1 MQTQTIA
8 QALLPRAGVS
18 RDVLLI
24 IGASILTALFARIA
38 VPLPFSPVPV
48 TGQTFAV
55 LLIGAALGSKRG
67 ALAMLAYLGEG
78 ICGLPVFAGG
88 SAGLGALL
96 GPSGGY
102 LIGFVPAA
110 FIVGWL
116 AERGWDRTLPRALC
130 AMLLGNA
137 VIYAAGLPLLARCVG
152 FETVLALGLVPFLP
166 GDAFK
171 LVLAAVA
178 LPLAWRLV
186 NSLRP

>member
-1 MQTQTIA
+1 MQTPTLSQV
-8 QALLPRAGVS
+8 LLPRASVS

-24 IGASILTALFARIA
+24 VGASILTALFARIA

-67 ALAMLAYLGEG
+67 ALAMLAYLAEG

-88 SAGLGALL
+88 SGGIAALL

-102 LIGFVPAA
+102 LFGFVPAA
-110 FIVGWL
+110 FITGWL
-116 AERGWDRTLPRALC
+116 AERGWDRTLPLAFC

-137 VIYAAGLPLLARCVG
+137 MIYAVGLPMLAPFVG
-152 FETVLALGLVPFLP
+152 WDKVLALGLVPFVP
-166 GDAFK
+166 GDIFK

-178 LPLAWRLV
+178 LPVSWRLV